1 MLMAGDVGAVAVL
14 PVFGSVRR
22 PPIRREA
29 LVSAVIAAVERV
41 NLVPRTCEVVPLL
54 LAMVVRVLEVLVG
67 AVVGVAMP
75 FVVQRV

>member
-41 NLVPRTCEVVPLL
+41 NLVPRTCEVVPISN
-54 LAMVVRVLEVLVG
+54 G
-67 AVVGVAMP
+67 G
-75 FVVQRV
+75 